1 MLLFEH
7 DAKELLA
14 VQGVPVPGGIRLE
27 QVPAADETASE
38 PSGPWLVKPQVLG
51 GLPDPDDHVIAAKSN
66 AEVSAAAARLL
77 GSTISGQTIHSVWV
91 ERQFTPVGQTALRL
105 ACDFARGGI
114 RIAVGPG
121 LPETDSVF
129 RPDPAAVIEGMKQV
143 AAGLPSGARE
153 CVEDAGTMLTP
164 LFFGY
169 EATLMEVDPLFLLP
183 DNSWVIGD
191 ARLALDEQALFRHPE
206 LLSLVERRTHAYGD
220 VRLRRRRGLAHH
232 IFDDAGT
239 VAVLANGSG
248 LCSFIADELLA
259 RDVPLHSITTADAIA
274 FDSESDNLDYLL
286 DWLADASDIR
296 CLLIAVTGDG
306 VDLPGCGKALARAVT
321 HARTNRPGAMPTIVV
336 RLLGAAAGTAGAGL
350 QQAHPALHLEPML
363 AAAFDHIAERTVEP
377 PA

>member
-27 QVPAADETASE
+27 QVPAADETESE

-51 GLPDPDDHVIAAKSN
+51 GLPDADDHVIAAKSN

-77 GSTISGQTIHSVWV
+77 GSTIAGQTIHSVWV

-105 ACDFARGGI
+105 ECDFARAGI
-114 RIAVGPG
+114 RIAVGSG

-129 RPDPAAVIEGMKQV
+129 HPDPAAVIEGVKQV
-143 AAGLPSGARE
+143 AAGLPSGARA
-153 CVEDAGTMLTP
+153 CVEEAGTMLTP

-183 DNSWVIGD
+183 DNSWVVGNV
-191 ARLALDEQALFRHPE
+191 RLALDEQALFRHPE
-206 LLSLVERRTHAYGD
+206 LLSLVERRVHAYGD

-232 IFDDAGT
+232 ILDDAGT

-248 LCSFIADELLA
+248 LCSFIADALLA

-274 FDSESDNLDYLL
+274 FDGDSDNLDYFL
-286 DWLADASDIR
+286 DWLANSNHIR
-296 CLLIAVTGDG
+296 CLLIAVTGDA
-306 VDLPGCGKALARAVT
+306 VDLTGSGRALTRALVQAST
-321 HARTNRPGAMPTIVV
+321 KRPGAAPTVVV
-336 RLLGAAAGTAGAGL
+336 RLLGAAAGTAGAVL
-350 QQAHPALHLEPML
+350 QQAHPALHVEPML
-363 AAAFDHIAERTVEP
+363 ETAFDYIAERTAES